1 VFPTTAT
8 SVWNAVQISVLQIS
22 LISVED
28 CLRFARVGEW
38 AMCRFRL
45 QAEVR
50 QRRRSLYEYAMRKR
64 ILVTNPAS
72 TARVL
77 VDVVF

>member
-1 VFPTTAT
+1 
-8 SVWNAVQISVLQIS
+8 
-22 LISVED
+22 
-28 CLRFARVGEW
+28 
-38 AMCRFRL
+38 MCRFRL

-77 VDVVF
+77 VDVAFSAHVLLVLACVTVQFAERSCFWTPFVGVFE